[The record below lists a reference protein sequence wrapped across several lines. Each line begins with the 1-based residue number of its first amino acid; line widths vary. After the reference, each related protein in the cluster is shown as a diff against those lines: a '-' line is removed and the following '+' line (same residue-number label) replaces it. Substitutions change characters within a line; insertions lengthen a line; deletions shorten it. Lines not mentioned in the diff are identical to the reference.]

1 MGRKKKRRF
10 SSDKELL
17 NFLKNT
23 IVDQI
28 EEGKISLKVGDFLKI
43 LEIQR
48 KLSSDNNA
56 EAKFWEIIEK
66 IRQEELG
73 SE

>member
-17 NFLKNT
+17 DFLKNT

-28 EEGKISLKVGDFLKI
+28 DEGKISLKVGDLLRI
-43 LEIQR
+43 LEIQK
-48 KLSSDNNA
+48 KLSSDNDS